1 MLERRRTLR
10 DIPARRAFL
19 RAAARYIMW
28 RAGHHAQ
35 ALEPRALRQLQS
47 EAQHFVRLVR
57 GRRLPR

>member
-1 MLERRRTLR
+1 MR